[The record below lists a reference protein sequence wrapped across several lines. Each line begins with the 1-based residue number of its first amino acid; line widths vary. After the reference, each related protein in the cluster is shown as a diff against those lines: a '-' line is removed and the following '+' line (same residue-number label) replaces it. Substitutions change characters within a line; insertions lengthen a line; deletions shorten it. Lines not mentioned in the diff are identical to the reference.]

1 MVLGRVRLP
10 AMLPNFTNM
19 AKTNGYTLWE
29 GASLYDGSPIAVI
42 LTGIESKSTNT
53 KTGAMLQTYI
63 LRRDVSPTEALKS
76 GADAS
81 ICGDCRHRPI
91 LAAQSGEARCY
102 VNVGQGALSVW
113 KAYKKGAYPKATPEL
128 LAHLIAGRKVR
139 FGTYGDPC
147 VAPVGIFQALANIA
161 DGHTGY
167 THRWRDLTFDLKA
180 WSPLVMASV
189 DDLWEQQTAK
199 ALGMRYF
206 RVSIGLDDLLDREV
220 RCPASAEM
228 GKRTTCVSCTL
239 CSGTSIRAKS
249 VVIADH
255 GLGWKSRAKAKV

>member
-1 MVLGRVRLP
+1 
-10 AMLPNFTNM
+10 M
-19 AKTNGYTLWE
+19 AQKINGYTLWE

-42 LTGIESKSTNT
+42 LTGIESKSTNS

-63 LRRDVSPTEALKS
+63 LRRDIKPSDALKT
-76 GADAS
+76 GDDVS

-91 LAAQSGEARCY
+91 TARKTGEATCY
-102 VNVGQGALSVW
+102 VNVGQGVNSTW
-113 KAYKKGAYPKATPEL
+113 GAYKRGRYPKATPEQI
-128 LAHLIAGRKVR
+128 AHLIEGRKVR

-147 VAPVGIFQALANIA
+147 VAPVQIFQTLAFLA

-167 THRWRDLTFDLKA
+167 THRWRDMTFDISA

-206 RVSIGLDDLLDREV
+206 RVSIGLDALQDREV

-255 GLGWKSRAKAKV
+255 GLGWKSRAKAKA